1 MLFQD
6 MFQSEIS
13 VYLQII
19 FDYISEPRQ
28 TVVSNGDALTD
39 RNPSTC
45 VTSEQLCLTASN
57 PEHRVTVQN
66 VNNDRVTVQV
76 LHGETPDD
84 QICDRVEETL
94 FTLFVSPFGCDYYK
108 SCEMS
113 WVCGG
118 NRICEYQC
126 PCPENGNCTLRL
138 IHTNT
143 TSNWTICDIGV

>member
-19 FDYISEPRQ
+19 FDYISEPRP

-45 VTSEQLCLTASN
+45 VTSEQLRLTVSN
-57 PEHRVTVQN
+57 LEHRVTVQN
-66 VNNDRVTVQV
+66 VNNNRVTVQI
-76 LHGETPDD
+76 LHAQTSDD

-94 FTLFVSPFGCDYYK
+94 FTLFVSQAGCEYYK
-108 SCEMS
+108 RCEMG
-113 WVCGG
+113 WVSGG
-118 NRICEYQC
+118 NRICEYHCAC
-126 PCPENGNCTLRL
+126 PGNGNCTLQ
-138 IHTNT
+138 IFHTNT
-143 TSNWTICDIGV
+143 TSDWSICDLHV